1 MPQKQKVQREWCKG
15 CLSIEFISHNQ
26 PHVEIVCLN
35 HPYAPFVI
43 HICVN
48 ISSPSS
54 AIISAKP
61 STSKWLQKVIL
72 WSITTCLHNSWK
84 YFQNLCPNMLAL
96 MLDHQTYSRFGL
108 KMHKL
113 PLPSFVWNDANSI
126 HLKKMLNYNQHVL
139 ITMNIWTQWP
149 SKMQWYEIT
158 C

>member
-35 HPYAPFVI
+35 HSYAPFVI

-48 ISSPSS
+48 ISSPSTTN
-54 AIISAKP
+54 ISAKP

-72 WSITTCLHNSWK
+72 WSIKACLHNSWK
-84 YFQNLCPNMLAL
+84 YFQNFCLNMLAL
-96 MLDHQTYSRFGL
+96 MLDHKTYSRFGF

-113 PLPSFVWNDANSI
+113 PLHSFV
-126 HLKKMLNYNQHVL
+126 LKWCQLNPLEKMLNYNQHVL
-139 ITMNIWTQWP
+139 ITMKI
-149 SKMQWYEIT
+149 
-158 C
+158 

>member
-1 MPQKQKVQREWCKG
+1 
-15 CLSIEFISHNQ
+15 
-26 PHVEIVCLN
+26 
-35 HPYAPFVI
+35 
-43 HICVN
+43 
-48 ISSPSS
+48 
-54 AIISAKP
+54 
-61 STSKWLQKVIL
+61 
-72 WSITTCLHNSWK
+72 
-84 YFQNLCPNMLAL
+84 LCPNMLAL